1 MTPGEWQKKHFDR
14 MENDKY
20 IRGWKDMVRDG
31 QWFMLES
38 RRRTAARLW
47 AMRKALIWYADHMP
61 NKYENNYAELD
72 IELRRQAVQEV
83 RDA

>member
-47 AMRKALIWYADHMP
+47 AMRKALIWYADHMRP
-61 NKYENNYAELD
+61 VPHNCFH